1 MQKYFISFIS
11 KEKRR
16 NVLLTLMF
24 NFFKKNKKN
33 KITINQINIGLLTM
47 VLLI

>member
-11 KEKRR
+11 NDKRR
-16 NVLLTLMF
+16 NVLLTLIF
-24 NFFKKNKKN
+24 DFFKKNKIN

>member
-11 KEKRR
+11 KDKRR

-24 NFFKKNKKN
+24 NFFKKKQNS
-33 KITINQINIGLLTM
+33 KILVKLINIGCITIIL
-47 VLLI
+47 